1 MILRFLYICLTYLLI
16 PVVLLH
22 LFRKGFGN
30 RDYWHRIGERFGFF
44 PGQNLDGAIWVHAVS
59 VGEVQAAASLVRRLL
74 RTYPERALVLTTTT
88 PTGSDRARAL
98 FGDQVVHCYAPFDM
112 AWPVKRFFNWCR
124 PEIAIILETELW
136 PNLYHACGSRKVPLV
151 LASARI
157 SRKSV
162 RRYRWVLSLFR
173 ETLSHGIVIAAQT
186 SADAR
191 RFVTLGAS
199 SDRTHVT
206 GNIKFDFELPA
217 GVADLGREFRAAHA
231 AERPVWVAASTH
243 VNEEE
248 ITLAAHRIIQ
258 KQFPDALLLLVPRHP
273 ERFDSIAALLKR
285 QGFAYVRRSSG
296 LICDADSAVFLGDSM
311 GELTTFYAAA
321 DIAFVG
327 GSLVKIGGHN
337 LLEPA
342 ALRLPIITGPY
353 TYNAEGIVE
362 LFQENGLA
370 QVVWDAESLA
380 TAVTALMA
388 DPDERKRLGD
398 GSEALI
404 NSSRGALERLMKLL
418 APLLS

>member
-1 MILRFLYICLTYLLI
+1 
-16 PVVLLH
+16 
-22 LFRKGFGN
+22 
-30 RDYWHRIGERFGFF
+30 
-44 PGQNLDGAIWVHAVS
+44 
-59 VGEVQAAASLVRRLL
+59 
-74 RTYPERALVLTTTT
+74 
-88 PTGSDRARAL
+88 
-98 FGDQVVHCYAPFDM
+98 
-112 AWPVKRFFNWCR
+112 
-124 PEIAIILETELW
+124 
-136 PNLYHACGSRKVPLV
+136 
-151 LASARI
+151 
-157 SRKSV
+157 
-162 RRYRWVLSLFR
+162 
-173 ETLSHGIVIAAQT
+173 
-186 SADAR
+186 
-191 RFVTLGAS
+191 
-199 SDRTHVT
+199 VT

-243 VNEEE
+243 ANEEE

>member
-1 MILRFLYICLTYLLI
+1 MILRLLYICLTYLLT

-30 RDYWHRIGERFGFF
+30 RAYWHRIGERFGFF
-44 PGQNLDGAIWVHAVS
+44 PQHDLDGVIWVHAVS
-59 VGEVQAAASLVRRLL
+59 VGEVQAAATLVKRLL
-74 RTYPERALVLTTTT
+74 KTYPERALVLTTTT

-112 AWPVKRFFNWCR
+112 AWPVKRFFNWCK
-124 PEIAIILETELW
+124 PKIAIILETELW
-136 PNLYHACGSRKVPLV
+136 PNLYHECGRRNVPLV

-157 SRKSV
+157 SRKSI
-162 RRYRWVLSLFR
+162 RRYRWVLSLFK
-173 ETLSHGIVIAAQT
+173 ETLSHGIVIAAQSST
-186 SADAR
+186 DAR
-191 RFVTLGAS
+191 RFVALGANS
-199 SDRTHVT
+199 ERTHVT

-217 GVADLGREFRAAHA
+217 GVIDLGREFRATHA
-231 AERPVWVAASTH
+231 VDRPVWIAASTH
-243 VNEEE
+243 ANEEE
-248 ITLAAHRIIQ
+248 ITLEAHRKIQ
-258 KQFPDALLLLVPRHP
+258 KKFPDALLLLVPRHP
-273 ERFDSIAALLKR
+273 ERFDSIAALLKK
-285 QGFAYVRRSSG
+285 QGFSYERRSSG
-296 LICDADSAVFLGDSM
+296 RVCTANSSVFLGDSM

-342 ALRLPIITGPY
+342 AVRLPIITGPY

-362 LFQENGLA
+362 LFQEDGLA

-380 TAVTALMA
+380 TAVTGLIA

-404 NSSRGALERLMKLL
+404 RSSRGALERLMTLL
-418 APLLS
+418 APLLR